1 MGYGSAMYTGLIRN
15 TAQNKDQ
22 IINSNFNAALKDRHP
37 QFLDRLEA
45 LSLRNKN
52 LDETKRDSEPEI
64 KNDTGSES
72 KELDI
77 GSYPE

>member
-22 IINSNFNAALKDRHP
+22 IINSNFNAVLKDRHP

-45 LSLRNKN
+45 LHLCNENVSQ
-52 LDETKRDSEPEI
+52 TTRDSEPEI
-64 KNDTGSES
+64 KIDPVVPEP
-72 KELDI
+72 KELEI
-77 GSYPE
+77 G